1 MNPVLDVV
9 REEKS
14 VRFKSILLATD
25 FSDASQKALQYGA
38 ALARHHEGRLSVV
51 HVTDQASAPLQPE
64 LSQELQYRQSNRELD
79 TLAKQPALQQTRH
92 QLFLRTGPVCH
103 ALSQLI
109 REQDVDLLVLGT
121 HGRGGL
127 KKLILG
133 SVAEEMLRLAPC
145 PVMTVGPASV
155 LPNLPVGEFHT
166 ILFATDFGPAS
177 TKALP
182 YALFLAQDSGAE
194 LILLHMAHTILS
206 VPGELGATFYD
217 EQLSAQYEA
226 ETRRTSQAQ
235 LEALLPAGVK
245 ACCAP
250 RYVVDFG
257 APPSGI
263 LSEAE
268 KHNADLIV
276 MGAHPALFA
285 KAAARLPWA
294 VIHELVCR
302 AHCPVLT
309 VNA

>member
-14 VRFKSILLATD
+14 IRFKSILLATD
-25 FSDASQKALQYGA
+25 FSEASQKALEYGA
-38 ALARHHEGRLSVV
+38 ALARRHDGQLSVV
-51 HVTDQASAPLQPE
+51 HVAAQASAPLLPA
-64 LSQELQYRQSNRELD
+64 LSQELQYAHSRRALD
-79 TLAKQPALQQTRH
+79 TLARQPALQQTRH
-92 QLFLRTGPVCH
+92 QLFLRSGPVCE

-109 REQDVDLLVLGT
+109 REQDVDLLVLST

-127 KKLILG
+127 KKLVLG

-155 LPNLPVGEFHT
+155 LPSLATGEFHS

-182 YALFLAQDSGAE
+182 YALFLAEDSGAE

-217 EQLSAQYEA
+217 EHLSAQYEA

-235 LEALLPAGVK
+235 LEKLLPADVK
-245 ACCAP
+245 ARCVP
-250 RYVVDFG
+250 RYVIDFG
-257 APPSGI
+257 APPLGI

-302 AHCPVLT
+302 AHCPVLR